1 MIPAT
6 FGALLG
12 FLGLVAPGL
21 VYNKVAALRRS
32 RRDESAFAEVS
43 RVALTSLGFSLV
55 ALSVLWLLQRYTRL
69 ALPNVGLWLTQGG
82 EYAARNLGRA
92 FFGLVAQVVLACG
105 LAAATAWILNRNSQ
119 SRFRDD
125 TIYGSVFR
133 RYRPKNF
140 RAWVYVKLDDGTEFW
155 GHERAHNDFGE
166 AAARAIV
173 LEGNGLK
180 RQIPGESDWQPIG
193 KIWDLVIIDAARIQY
208 MQVIYRNA
216 AGELRGARTD
226 EEPEG
231 EPRNLD
237 VEPIQLQS
245 SISSPAL

>member
-21 VYNKVAALRRS
+21 VYNTVAARRRP
-32 RRDESAFAEVS
+32 RRDESTFAEVS

-55 ALSVLWLLQRYTRL
+55 ALAVLWLLQRYSRL

-82 EYAARNLGRA
+82 KYAARNLGKV

-105 LAAATAWILNRNSQ
+105 LAAATALILIRGYQ

-125 TIYGSVFR
+125 TVYGSVFR
-133 RYRPKNF
+133 RYRPNKF

-155 GHERAHNDFGE
+155 GHERAHNDLGE
-166 AAARAIV
+166 AAARVIV
-173 LEGNGLK
+173 LGGNGLK
-180 RQIPGESDWQPIG
+180 RQLSGESDWQSIG
-193 KIWDLVIIDAARIQY
+193 KSWDLVIIDTARIQY

-226 EEPEG
+226 EDPEG
-231 EPRNLD
+231 EPRNFGD
-237 VEPIQLQS
+237 DPIHLQS
-245 SISSPAL
+245 STSSPS